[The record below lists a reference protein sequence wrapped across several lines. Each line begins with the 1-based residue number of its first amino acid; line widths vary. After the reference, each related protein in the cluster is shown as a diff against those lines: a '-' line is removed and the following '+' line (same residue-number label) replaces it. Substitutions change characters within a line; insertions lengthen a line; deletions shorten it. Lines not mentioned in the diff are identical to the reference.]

1 MVRWSRNLADHS
13 RTRAPSQSGRNLGD
27 RYLIL
32 EKSLGG
38 KEALKKCRNSHRQQH
53 GTDTINVP
61 TLSPQFS
68 VFRGFIVPMEPPPPE
83 SDACCMSGC
92 AVCVYDL
99 YGESLEAYK
108 NAVADL
114 RVKLTMVNIPE
125 DQWPKNI
132 QTSSPNTQVVNPASA
147 VQSAFEE
154 MERVLKDKRE
164 SEVHTAV

>member
-1 MVRWSRNLADHS
+1 MSLTLNNRCSFQFLFRDVNMPRWSRNLADHS

-61 TLSPQFS
+61 TLSLS

-83 SDACCMSGC
+83 SDGTIAFH
-92 AVCVYDL
+92 DRI
-99 YGESLEAYK
+99 SLTHSR
-108 NAVADL
+108 L
-114 RVKLTMVNIPE
+114 
-125 DQWPKNI
+125 
-132 QTSSPNTQVVNPASA
+132 
-147 VQSAFEE
+147 
-154 MERVLKDKRE
+154 
-164 SEVHTAV
+164 

>member
-1 MVRWSRNLADHS
+1 
-13 RTRAPSQSGRNLGD
+13 
-27 RYLIL
+27 
-32 EKSLGG
+32 
-38 KEALKKCRNSHRQQH
+38 
-53 GTDTINVP
+53 
-61 TLSPQFS
+61 
-68 VFRGFIVPMEPPPPE
+68 
-83 SDACCMSGC
+83 MSGC

-164 SEVHTAV
+164 SEVHTAGKSITTTFKCSSKFDQKCQCSV